1 MRLPPTK
8 GQCHAVFLLVH
19 VAFLGQWCGRDRW
32 VAAARQRTAI
42 AAQSYDLEAVSEALI
57 DWGLAKLDPFASV
70 TRPLSTLGEV
80 ADYPTLRAIAGVLLR
95 KRPPVWLR
103 VAVVDSVLRRELI
116 PSSDLNAL
124 LWLGDDLEAVLISV
138 FKDVCEAADD
148 ELATALGR
156 AGELVVLNAL
166 ENAGRRPRHVSL
178 VSDAFGYDIEC
189 AERQQIEGFE
199 VKTSVARTA
208 SRFHLSRNEFDVSK
222 RMNDRWKII
231 QVVFSSQVVASGKVK
246 SDDVEIIRELPA
258 SAIHQIAPAETQFK
272 WTESAIFMPT
282 EDLWVPSGLTVSE
295 QFVLNLN
302 DCLSLSVPTSA
313 LVL

>member
-19 VAFLGQWCGRDRW
+19 VACLGQWCGRDRW

-42 AAQSYDLEAVSEALI
+42 AAQSYDLEAVADALI
-57 DWGLAKLDPFASV
+57 DWGLAKLDPAASV
-70 TRPLSTLGEV
+70 TRPLSNLGEV
-80 ADYPTLRAIAGVLLR
+80 ADYPTLRAIASVLLR

-103 VAVVDSVLRRELI
+103 VAVADSILRRELI

-124 LWLGDDLEAVLISV
+124 LWLGDDLEAMLISV

-148 ELATALGR
+148 GFATALGR

-189 AERQQIEGFE
+189 AEKPQIEGVE

-208 SRFHLSRNEFDVSK
+208 SRFHLSRNEFDVSR
-222 RMNDRWKII
+222 RMDDRWKII
-231 QVVFSSQVVASGKVK
+231 QVVFSSQVVASGTVT
-246 SDDVEIIRELPA
+246 SDDVELIRELPA
-258 SAIHQIAPAETQFK
+258 STIHRMAPAETQFK
-272 WTESAIFMPT
+272 WTESAIFMPS
-282 EDLWVPSGLTVSE
+282 EELWVPSTLTASG
-295 QFVLNLN
+295 QFVLNLK
-302 DCLSLSVPTSA
+302 DYYSVAAPTSD